1 MEPPAYL
8 ILGATHSGRR
18 ATVFDLI
25 KDLASE
31 SDPFEV
37 VISKLE
43 PPTRYDQRIPAL
55 PGVELNY
62 FETDLSSLPPGEL
75 RAGSTSILIAAGAMN
90 PVDQVEGL
98 KVLLGQAD
106 KELGRIITLANCRM
120 LSRHPRLF
128 AYYDACIHFSDVV
141 LVHEPESV
149 SRQFVSDFIQ
159 RYKDE
164 YYPCLFEPLNRGRV
178 KNPDLI
184 LETEP
189 RRISLYFDVEE
200 EDWLEEEEEDM
211 ETTPVDPYLERLPS
225 GVRRKTIPD
234 IVKILE
240 EEGRSGIPC
249 KALHFTS

>member
-18 ATVFDLI
+18 AAVFDLI

-31 SDPFEV
+31 SDRFEV

-43 PPTRYDQRIPAL
+43 PPTQYDQRIPAL
-55 PGVELNY
+55 PGVELNN
-62 FETDLSSLPPGEL
+62 FETDLRSLPPGEL

-90 PVDQVEGL
+90 PVDQVESL
-98 KVLLGQAD
+98 KDLLILAN

-120 LSRHPRLF
+120 LNRHPSLF
-128 AYYDACIHFSDVV
+128 AYYAACIHFSDVV

-149 SRQFVSDFIQ
+149 SRQFVRDFIQ

-164 YYPCLFEPLNRGRV
+164 YYPCLFEPMKRGRV

-189 RRISLYFDVEE
+189 RRISLYFDPEE
-200 EDWLEEEEEDM
+200 EDWLEEEEEDV
-211 ETTPVDPYLERLPS
+211 EATPVDPYLERLPS
-225 GVRRKTIPD
+225 GFRRKTVPD
-234 IVKILE
+234 IAKIL
-240 EEGRSGIPC
+240 GIRN
-249 KALHFTS
+249 